1 MPAAGELIV
10 FADVEGLVIQILND
24 ALATPFPEVKA
35 STKVPTSRPDEFIR
49 VSRAGGPK
57 ETLISENAT
66 IIVEA
71 WAQTETRAIAIL
83 NYARAVLNAQDD
95 VIFGVT
101 EISGLNNLPD
111 PTTSQ
116 TRYTQTFGVR
126 SRGAVTA

>member
-10 FADVEGLVIQILND
+10 FGDVEGLVIGVLNA
-24 ALATPFPEVKA
+24 ALGDSFPGVLA
-35 STKVPTSRPDEFIR
+35 STKVPAPRPDEFIR

-71 WAQTETRAIAIL
+71 WAQTETRAVAIL

-95 VIFGVT
+95 TLFGVT